1 MKKNNEWMSIMLAVV
16 MTFSMV
22 WLSIF
27 ILSYIKPFA
36 EQTKSI
42 ENSVEAYY
50 VAYSWVEKALF
61 EPWSINT
68 WAGNISSYS
77 KLDKVVTTSIIPEN
91 WKWSSTFDKDFN
103 ILKVGQPIEL
113 TFNKPSW
120 KSITLNS
127 KLEIKVPDVK
137 WNGSKNLDDPGF
149 LGNVLNWTISWTDK
163 ITWDKVTLQ
172 ANPTWWLIT
181 YTKINSWKISISS
194 LSWINSTN
202 WSSENFWPFYNS
214 LKDWEEVKIKFTV
227 INRNLTSSSKKIP
240 YLEAK
245 LDFSWDNL
253 AVKDRFINIDS
264 DGRVYWYQKNI
275 KLRVP
280 SETTSEAFDFTIFQ

>member
-50 VAYSWVEKALF
+50 VAYSWVEKALY
-61 EPWSINT
+61 ESWSINT
-68 WAGNISSYS
+68 WAGDISSYS
-77 KLDKVVTTSIIPEN
+77 KLNKVVTTSIVPEN
-91 WKWSSTFDKDFN
+91 WKWSSDFDKDFN

-127 KLEIKVPDVK
+127 KLEIKVPDLK

-202 WSSENFWPFYNS
+202 WASENFWPFYNS